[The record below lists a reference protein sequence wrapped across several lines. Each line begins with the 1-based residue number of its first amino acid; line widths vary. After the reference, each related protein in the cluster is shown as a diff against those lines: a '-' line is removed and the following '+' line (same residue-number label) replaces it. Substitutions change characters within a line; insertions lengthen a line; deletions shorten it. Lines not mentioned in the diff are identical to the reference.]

1 MDLQFEIPR
10 TARPKL
16 LFLAAVILSIVLW
29 PVLQHVMG
37 LVSPGL
43 SSDSQGESSGWDL
56 RAM

>member
-1 MDLQFEIPR
+1 MDLQFEIPP

-37 LVSPGL
+37 LLSPGL
-43 SSDSQGESSGWDL
+43 SSDSEGGSSGWDL